1 MVCPLFAPHPDSNL
15 SYLAS
20 QHEQACPIQTLAS
33 GSPHRRRSSKPG
45 NLFFCITE
53 RSTRLTTPS
62 TFSTCGTQLTTQTLN
77 ASKNDSKKAV
87 EASVYCITLEKA
99 QPSKEGSDKVKV
111 KALHCTKHINS
122 YKSKD
127 FLLPLPQSSNAW
139 QEIGG
144 FDPPLKVE
152 DRSLELGK
160 QSYVVCFEPFFL
172 EFNANEEIEVS

>member
-1 MVCPLFAPHPDSNL
+1 MPDSDPRFWQPTPAEKLQAGQLILLHNRTIDKINDAIDVL
-15 SYLAS
+15 YVRNTANDPNAERIEERLA
-20 QHEQACPIQTLAS
+20 
-33 GSPHRRRSSKPG
+33 
-45 NLFFCITE
+45 
-53 RSTRLTTPS
+53 
-62 TFSTCGTQLTTQTLN
+62 N
-77 ASKNDSKKAV
+77 AKKAV

-127 FLLPLPQSSNAW
+127 FLLPLPHSSNAW

-152 DRSLELGK
+152 DRTLELGK